1 MALLLAFGA
10 PAPAEARGSV
20 LVGNNLI
27 ADPPL
32 QLDFKRDRA
41 QAFTTGSVSDG
52 YTLTSV
58 QIGVATG
65 GSPANYTMKIVSAGA
80 SGPGAQVIGTLN
92 PPTSLRPGIANSF
105 TGSVDLDAST
115 TYYIV
120 LDLKTSHGAVQLKAT
135 QSVQENPDS
144 AAGWSIGNSSNK
156 RNVDDSGSWT
166 GDHTL
171 KVIMSGY
178 SRAVPVLD
186 RAAIDGA
193 TLVLNYDN
201 DLDAASGT
209 AAGQFA
215 IKADGG
221 VGRAATGISISGRQV
236 TLTAPRVAP
245 GQTVTVSYAK
255 PGTSR
260 LKGVNQLEV
269 GGFSD
274 HAVTNNTRPLVSNTG
289 QAVGSPI
296 NDSYD
301 QAQAFTTGT
310 NAGGY
315 KLTSIAVRLL
325 FRSAHT
331 DWDVQLWSSSGTKPG
346 SLLATLNKPASV
358 TDGLNIFWASG
369 TGIDLAAYTTYWFVW
384 NNHSVA
390 DQVRMY
396 VIDTGSQAEDWGGAP
411 GWSIGDRGHLRMA
424 LSTGSDWK
432 FTRNRMISVHG
443 YSKQGRT
450 GTVPGGFPGGG
461 GGGGGGGPSGPSPST
476 LDYEWTVKR
485 DIEALVRGNDTPTGM
500 WSDGTTLWLAD
511 NGQGADDEV
520 YAYDIESG
528 ERAADREFALAET
541 NRAPRGVWSDGK
553 TVWVSDSGRD
563 HVFAYDLASGGR
575 LEAREVALAT
585 VNPDAR
591 GIWSDGEFLWVL
603 DGRANA
609 LFAYDLESGRL
620 LAHYELDARNGDA
633 RGIWSDGMTVWVSD
647 HGAKILFAYRLPE
660 LPRGEGQA
668 ASNHLPEPLPLE
680 RVSDEEFTHLSSSSN
695 NSPRGI
701 WSDGDVMYVVDASDG
716 KVYTY
721 NMPDAIDARLASL
734 SLSGVEIGAF
744 DSARTESDA
753 THDGTIT
760 VTTVQAEAVQR
771 RTTVVIAPPDADEAV
786 DGHQVALQGLEA
798 ITVTVT
804 SADGSRT
811 RVYRVGLAETQCLR
825 GAVAEGFSLLV
836 YEGGSVDDLDAC
848 ARDRAIVALYALH
861 AGVYVAYI
869 PDAPEFV
876 NGPFRELFAGGVP
889 AYTPLLAASSGPP
902 SADPAASANAGL
914 PWSECLRGAIADG
927 FSAAVYEGG
936 SVEALAACA
945 SRRGVTAFYALGD
958 GGWVSYIVGGTESVN
973 RPFAELFPDGVPA
986 VTPLVVRSDGPPAA
1000 TAPGSGGDN

>member
-1 MALLLAFGA
+1 M
-10 PAPAEARGSV
+10 
-20 LVGNNLI
+20 
-27 ADPPL
+27 
-32 QLDFKRDRA
+32 
-41 QAFTTGSVSDG
+41 
-52 YTLTSV
+52 
-58 QIGVATG
+58 
-65 GSPANYTMKIVSAGA
+65 
-80 SGPGAQVIGTLN
+80 
-92 PPTSLRPGIANSF
+92 
-105 TGSVDLDAST
+105 
-115 TYYIV
+115 
-120 LDLKTSHGAVQLKAT
+120 
-135 QSVQENPDS
+135 
-144 AAGWSIGNSSNK
+144 
-156 RNVDDSGSWT
+156 
-166 GDHTL
+166 
-171 KVIMSGY
+171 
-178 SRAVPVLD
+178 
-186 RAAIDGA
+186 
-193 TLVLNYDN
+193 
-201 DLDAASGT
+201 
-209 AAGQFA
+209 
-215 IKADGG
+215 
-221 VGRAATGISISGRQV
+221 
-236 TLTAPRVAP
+236 
-245 GQTVTVSYAK
+245 
-255 PGTSR
+255 
-260 LKGVNQLEV
+260 
-269 GGFSD
+269 
-274 HAVTNNTRPLVSNTG
+274 
-289 QAVGSPI
+289 GSPI

-476 LDYEWTVKR
+476 VDFEWTVKH
-485 DIEALVRGNDTPTGM
+485 DIEALARGNDTPTGM
-500 WSDGTTLWLAD
+500 WSDGTTLWLVD

-520 YAYDIESG
+520 YAYDLESG
-528 ERAADREFALAET
+528 ERVEDREFALAEA
-541 NRAPRGVWSDGK
+541 NRAPRGFWSDGK

-563 HVFAYDLASGGR
+563 HVFAYDLASGER

-591 GIWSDGEFLWVL
+591 GTWSDGEFLWVL

-609 LFAYDLESGRL
+609 LFAYDLASGRL
-620 LAHYELDARNGDA
+620 LAHYELDARNGDP
-633 RGIWSDGMTVWVSD
+633 RGIWSDGVTVWVSD
-647 HGAKILFAYRLPE
+647 HGAKMLFAYRLPE
-660 LPRGEGQA
+660 PPRGEDQA
-668 ASNHLPEPLPLE
+668 ATGEDEVQNASNLPEPVPLV
-680 RVSDEEFTHLSSSSN
+680 RVTDEEFTNLSSSSN

-721 NMPDAIDARLASL
+721 NMPDAIDARLDSL
-734 SLSGVEIGAF
+734 SLSGIEIGAF
-744 DSARTESDA
+744 DSARTDY
-753 THDGTIT
+753 DGTQGGGIT
-760 VTTVQAEAVQR
+760 VTTVQAEAMQR
-771 RTTVVIAPPDADEAV
+771 RTTVVIEPPDADEAV
-786 DGHQVALQGLEA
+786 DGHQVALDDTGEV
-798 ITVTVT
+798 TVTVT

-825 GAVAEGFSLLV
+825 GAVTEGFSLLV

-848 ARDRAIVALYALH
+848 ARSRAVVALYALH
-861 AGVYVAYI
+861 EGVYVAYI
-869 PDAPEFV
+869 PDAPESV
-876 NGPFRELFAGGVP
+876 NSPFRELFAGGVP
-889 AYTPLLAASSGPP
+889 LYTPLVGGSSGPP
-902 SADPAASANAGL
+902 SVDPAASANAGL
-914 PWSECLRGAIADG
+914 PWAECLRGSLGEG

-936 SVEALAACA
+936 SIEDLAACA
-945 SRRGVTAFYALGD
+945 SGRGVEALYALGD
-958 GGWVSYIVGGTESVN
+958 GGWVSYDVGGTEAAN
-973 RPFAELFPDGVPA
+973 RAFVELFPDGVPA
-986 VTPLVVRSDGPPAA
+986 VTPLVVHSDGPPPVAGA
-1000 TAPGSGGDN
+1000 GSGGDN